1 MKSWLSNLRVRF
13 LLLVLATVL
22 PALGLLILSAN
33 EQRDQAVETARTN
46 TRGLASLAA
55 ADQQRQIEAT
65 RQLLVVLARL
75 PEVQSGGDT
84 CSTLLADLNDQFPLY
99 ANLGVIALNG
109 DLVCSA
115 ESPSGPVNLSD
126 RSYFQN
132 AVATGDFSIGEY
144 QTSRVVAGKPVLN
157 CGYPVLDAERNLIG
171 VVYAAIDLAALG
183 QFVDE
188 AELPDDAIVT
198 VFDRNGKVLV
208 RQPENPDAPIPV
220 GQSLVGTPV
229 VDQMLAEGS
238 GVAEGREGDQTYLYA
253 FSSLGGTNPG
263 NAYISIAV
271 PKASVVAPAERAF
284 DNNLTRFGLVV
295 VVVLVAAWVGGDLL
309 VRRNTEAHKAL
320 VRRIYDAFNT
330 GGVDLLDE
338 VVAADFRD
346 HDPLPGQAPGLA
358 GLKQAVGLFRAAF
371 PDGEMIVEELVA
383 EGNKVVARVRLEGT
397 QSGEFAGAPPSDKA
411 VSAEGI
417 EVFRISGG
425 KVVEGWSRFAHPE
438 TTEEENYTP
447 VG

>member
-1 MKSWLSNLRVRF
+1 MTSLLSNLRVRF

-33 EQRDQAVETARTN
+33 EQRDQALEAARTN

-55 ADQQRQIEAT
+55 ADQQRQVEAT

-84 CSTLLADLNDQFPLY
+84 CNRLLADLNTKFPLY

-115 ESPSGPVNLSD
+115 VTPSGPVNLSD
-126 RSYFQN
+126 RLYFQN

-144 QTSRVVAGKPVLN
+144 QTSRVTGKPVLT
-157 CGYPVLDAERNLIG
+157 CGYPVLDTKGNLIG

-188 AELPDDAIVT
+188 AELPKDAIVT

-253 FSSLGGTNPG
+253 FSSLGGTSPG

-284 DNNLTRFGLVV
+284 DNNLTRLGLVV
-295 VVVLVAAWVGGDLL
+295 AVVLIAAWVGGDLL

-338 VVAADFRD
+338 VVAADFCDR
-346 HDPLPGQAPGLA
+346 DPLPGQAPGLA

-371 PDGEMIVEELVA
+371 PDGEMVVEELVA

-397 QSGEFAGAPPSDKA
+397 QNGEFGGTPPSGKA

-425 KVVEGWSRFAHPE
+425 KVVEGWSRFAHLE
-438 TTEEENYTP
+438 TTEAENFTP
-447 VG
+447 VS